1 MHARFRAGHGGKRD
15 GHRPYHQNGT
25 ISPRRAL
32 HALALVDSP
41 QPPLFILPRL
51 TVCTQI
57 LPAKVQQAVEESVER
72 LLSSTRG
79 DFERSV
85 GRPLFKHITDG
96 LLIEIQQVVIK
107 AGDGALP
114 KPLSQ
119 LAQKRLMLW
128 TVLDSRQPCPLCI
141 LCADARRFARRVV
154 ADGDADATHPPLL
167 HLQHLLRW
175 RQRQRQQRRRRAER
189 QHCSK
194 PIAPGW
200 AAASSGGLLGQLF
213 ASPAR
218 VCGLR
223 GAGGRRLGAA
233 AATAAATTATAA
245 ATAAA
250 AAAAAAAVAAA
261 AAPPPAAAEQQPS
274 GSAAAAAVAAPSS
287 SRS

>member
-223 GAGGRRLGAA
+223 GAGGRHRRHSRRYHRHSRRYRRSRSRSRRSRSRSRS
-233 AATAAATTATAA
+233 TTT
-245 ATAAA
+245 TTSR
-250 AAAAAAAVAAA
+250 
-261 AAPPPAAAEQQPS
+261 AAAERQLQQQ
-274 GSAAAAAVAAPSS
+274 
-287 SRS
+287 